1 MRAQGGSRETF
12 GKQPGDARQNPYEFI
27 KPSMTM
33 IRNPTNLF
41 GLQRWWSEAWWNH
54 KILKIE
60 TSSKKAPYGPIKSNI
75 IKICFTRSPYPFLN
89 LNEIQTTPGPKKNES
104 GTKTGLKNRT
114 HLCPRFVKETINFIT
129 KTSPDTR
136 GHFFAGASKKMKTLR
151 AQKWKRDAYD
161 TCWYCRIPYR
171 DDPEP
176 KLLRMQF
183 IVHGDGYFMHP

>member
-1 MRAQGGSRETF
+1 
-12 GKQPGDARQNPYEFI
+12 
-27 KPSMTM
+27 M

-136 GHFFAGASKKMKTLR
+136 GHFFAGASKKMKTLC

-161 TCWYCRIPYR
+161 TCWYCPIPWR
-171 DDPEP
+171 DDRIRSTHVNNKVE
-176 KLLRMQF
+176 RATSRTASTDDNNVRNTY
-183 IVHGDGYFMHP
+183 VHDMVELHPQTTW